1 MSGLSVAWGVS
12 CAAGKTLCCAAM
24 RCTALRCT
32 APPSG
37 TGARLEEPRWRRGRG
52 GRWTLQGRPAART
65 GRRDRRMGGSEGRNR
80 LAGDGTTQRRK
91 RGLVRQDKRRSKRPR
106 VVWKN
111 ENWSRLIDGGEGGH
125 GREPSGGV
133 HAATTEV
140 LVFSG

>member
-65 GRRDRRMGGSEGRNR
+65 GRRDRGGWEEVK
-80 LAGDGTTQRRK
+80 DGTAWQATGRCKDENEGSSDKTRDAA
-91 RGLVRQDKRRSKRPR
+91 RGP
-106 VVWKN
+106 
-111 ENWSRLIDGGEGGH
+111 
-125 GREPSGGV
+125 
-133 HAATTEV
+133 A
-140 LVFSG
+140 